1 MLIKLNL
8 EGELL
13 ENLLK
18 DAKTNCRTNPMQI
31 IYYLQEIYKGNII
44 VLSNDKQGT
53 NRELTEYENK
63 PVSTDKNNESTLK
76 HYISTSKGKSSTQRN
91 IEQLQKQVDNLGDD
105 IIDW

>member
-18 DAKTNCRTNPMQI
+18 DAKRNCRTNPMQI
-31 IYYLQEIYKGNII
+31 IYYLQEIYAGNIM
-44 VLSNDKQGT
+44 VLEDDKQGT
-53 NRELTEYENK
+53 NRVLTEYENK
-63 PVSTDKNNESTLK
+63 PVSTNKTDESAL
-76 HYISTSKGKSSTQRN
+76 KGKSSTKTGKHSTQKDL
-91 IEQLQKQVDNLGDD
+91 EQLQKQVDDLGDD